1 MRIKEIRMSQGMTQ
15 SELAK
20 RLDVSRSTIAM
31 WETGANVPNA
41 DKLPAVAKAL
51 SCQSIDQLFEQKEKP
66 T

>member
-31 WETGANVPNA
+31 WETGANIPNA

-51 SCQSIDQLFEQKEKP
+51 SCQSIDQLFEQNEKP